1 MLVKIPKRNAMLKT
15 MVAKKKKKEK
25 KLKEISGIWNIYIN
39 TALDSGSKTITP

>member
-15 MVAKKKKKEK
+15 MVAKKKKEK